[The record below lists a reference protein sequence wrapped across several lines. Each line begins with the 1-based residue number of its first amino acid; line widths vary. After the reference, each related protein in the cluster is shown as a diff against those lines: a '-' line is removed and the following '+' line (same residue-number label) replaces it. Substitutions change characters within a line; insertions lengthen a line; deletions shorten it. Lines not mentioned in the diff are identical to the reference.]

1 MRTIAHLSDLKVG
14 STAPEMLEALSDLLA
29 RLQPTLVVVA
39 GNMTHSGQAGELRN
53 ARLLLDS
60 MPSPQIVVP
69 GDRDFGNSRYT
80 RLLSTS
86 ASFFTAIESKTFPC
100 FADSEIVV
108 VGADM
113 SKATQVKHGGRDEAG
128 QKQIDPLFE
137 AADPSALRLMVACR
151 PGFAMDE
158 RETRRPLDLVLTGSP
173 DPHDPSYEGMTPPV
187 IYTQDWAEGLA
198 FNFLRLTPS
207 EVVIER
213 YGWKDAHAEF
223 RLLGSETLALSH
235 SKRTA

>member
-14 STAPEMLEALSDLLA
+14 STDPKMLEALPDLLV
-29 RLQPTLVVVA
+29 RLQPNVVVVA
-39 GNMTHSGQAGELRN
+39 GNLTHSGQAGELRN
-53 ARLLLDS
+53 ARTLLDS

-69 GDRDFGNSRYT
+69 GDRDFGNSRFN

-86 ASFFTAIESKTFPC
+86 ASFFTAIESKTTPC

-128 QKQIDPLFE
+128 QKQIDQLFE
-137 AADPSALRLMVACR
+137 TADAKALHLLVACR

-158 RETRRPLDLVLTGSP
+158 RVTRRLDVVLAGEI
-173 DPHDPSYEGMTPPV
+173 DPQDPSCEGLLPTV
-187 IYTQDWAEGLA
+187 IYTQDWNEGLA
-198 FNFLRLTPS
+198 FNFLRLS
-207 EVVIER
+207 AQEVVIER
-213 YGWKDAHAEF
+213 YGWKEAHAEF
-223 RLLGSETLALSH
+223 RLLGSDTRALSEA
-235 SKRTA
+235 KRSA